1 MQHVNRDV
9 YFFLMSLI
17 SASVFAVYSSWI
29 KQQPLLTQ
37 HFLLLH
43 RVVFIVGKKKKN
55 TTTTHRKK
63 CFSENL
69 MSYFFFCSFL
79 KDADLSATAHQVV
92 VKL

>member
-43 RVVFIVGKKKKN
+43 RVVFIVEKKQTNKQH
-55 TTTTHRKK
+55 THNNNPQEK
-63 CFSENL
+63 
-69 MSYFFFCSFL
+69 MFF
-79 KDADLSATAHQVV
+79 
-92 VKL
+92 